1 MRIIGARLALLAL
14 GAAALAAC
22 NSTPVAKTEAA
33 PAPVVA
39 KAPEAP
45 APAPK
50 PAVAP
55 APPAPAPVA
64 QALPPYLDPSN
75 PLSTDRSVYF
85 AFDRSDVDSAGNAT
99 IARHGNYLA
108 TAAQVSVRIEGN
120 CDERGGA
127 EYNLALGQRRADA
140 VAARL
145 RQLGVRPAQ
154 VETVSYGLSLIH
166 I

>member
-50 PAVAP
+50 PAVA
-55 APPAPAPVA
+55 
-64 QALPPYLDPSN
+64 
-75 PLSTDRSVYF
+75 R
-85 AFDRSDVDSAGNAT
+85 
-99 IARHGNYLA
+99 
-108 TAAQVSVRIEGN
+108 
-120 CDERGGA
+120 
-127 EYNLALGQRRADA
+127 
-140 VAARL
+140 
-145 RQLGVRPAQ
+145 
-154 VETVSYGLSLIH
+154 
-166 I
+166 